1 VSRKFTDPA
10 PPRED
15 AVLRSVILCLLLAAS
30 TAWVYADSLRF
41 DFVSYDDPGYVLDNA
56 SVALGISRG
65 GLRYALLSTD
75 MGNWQPL
82 NWLSYMLDYE
92 LYGLRAGGYHA
103 TNLILH
109 ILNTLLLFW
118 ILRGMTRA
126 EWSSALVAALFGL
139 HPLHVESVA
148 WIAERKDVL
157 STFFAL
163 LAMAAY
169 AAYARR
175 PSPARF
181 LTVALCFVL
190 GLMAKP
196 MLVTL
201 PLLFLLLD
209 HWPLARWRRNFASA
223 RSLVIEKI
231 PLLVISLAFG
241 LLTLAVH
248 HSRATL
254 AYRIVGQ
261 EIVGLSGVNLAN
273 AIVSYIRYLGKTLWP
288 SELSV
293 LYPHPALTESGG
305 VPLEAWEVA
314 IAAALLALIS
324 VGVFKSR
331 RPYMVMGWSWYLV
344 SLLPVIG
351 IFQTGAQAM
360 ADRYTYIPLIGIFIA
375 VVWGIAEWVARWRPG
390 GRNLAPAAGVAAIVL
405 LALYAA
411 AAQRAVQP
419 WRGSLPLYE
428 NALYLNPRNNLIR
441 LNLGNALTERGEIE
455 QGIEQ
460 YRMAIE
466 VDSDYVD
473 AHHNLGFALATERR
487 YSEAIAHYGEA
498 LRVRPDYAITHKRLG
513 EALREQGHNERAAH
527 HLRRAIEFGLGSQ
540 QIHYD
545 LANLLRENGDLPGA
559 TEHYQKTLQID
570 PNHSGARRALDSL
583 HERAP

>member
-1 VSRKFTDPA
+1 
-10 PPRED
+10 
-15 AVLRSVILCLLLAAS
+15 
-30 TAWVYADSLRF
+30 
-41 DFVSYDDPGYVLDNA
+41 
-56 SVALGISRG
+56 
-65 GLRYALLSTD
+65 

-428 NALYLNPRNNLIR
+428 
-441 LNLGNALTERGEIE
+441 T
-455 QGIEQ
+455 
-460 YRMAIE
+460 
-466 VDSDYVD
+466 DYVD

>member
-1 VSRKFTDPA
+1 VFRT
-10 PPRED
+10 
-15 AVLRSVILCLLLAAS
+15 VILCLLLAAS
-30 TAWVYADSLRF
+30 TAWVYSDSLRF
-41 DFVSYDDPGYVLDNA
+41 DFVSYDDPDYVLDNS
-56 SVALGISRG
+56 SVAQGISRG

-109 ILNTLLLFW
+109 VLNTLLLFL

-126 EWSSALVAALFGL
+126 EWSSALAAALFGL

-169 AAYARR
+169 AAYALR
-175 PSPARF
+175 PSRTRYLA
-181 LTVALCFVL
+181 VVLCFVL

-209 HWPLARWRRNFASA
+209 YWPLARWRGSFAST

-241 LLTLAVH
+241 VMTLVIH
-248 HSRATL
+248 HSRASL

-261 EIVGLSGVNLAN
+261 EIVGFNGVNLAN
-273 AIVSYIRYLGKTLWP
+273 AVVSYIRYLGKTLWP
-288 SELSV
+288 SDLSV
-293 LYPHPALTESGG
+293 LYPHPVLTESGG
-305 VPLEAWEVA
+305 VPLEVWEIA
-314 IAAALLALIS
+314 IAATLLALITI
-324 VGVFKSR
+324 GVFKSR
-331 RPYMVMGWSWYLV
+331 RPYAVMGWSWYLV

-375 VVWGIAEWVARWRPG
+375 VVWGGAEWVARWRPG

-405 LALYAA
+405 LVLYAA

-428 NALYLNPRNNLIR
+428 NALSVNPRNNLIR
-441 LNLGNALTERGEIE
+441 LNLGNAFIERGEIE
-455 QGIEQ
+455 KGMEQ
-460 YRMAIE
+460 FRIALE
-466 VDSDYVD
+466 VNPKYVD
-473 AHHNLGFALATERR
+473 AHHNLGFALANERH
-487 YSEAIAHYGEA
+487 YSEAITQYNEA
-498 LRVRPDYAITHKRLG
+498 LRIRPDYAITHKRLG
-513 EALREQGHNERAAH
+513 EALREQGRNEQAAH
-527 HLRRAIEFGLGSQ
+527 HLRRAIKFGLGSQ
-540 QIHYD
+540 QTHYD
-545 LANLLRENGDLPGA
+545 LANLLRENRDLPGA
-559 TEHYQKTLQID
+559 TQHYQRTLEIN
-570 PNHSGARRALDSL
+570 PNHTGARRALDSL
-583 HERAP
+583 QERAP